1 MESENSYWLDRH
13 CWEVLEEME
22 NQQKG
27 DILKRLAETHKD
39 LEGTIEGLDLDQVIH
54 ADTDWRIR
62 DILGH
67 IATWDR
73 VLINAIERFLE
84 GSEYI
89 IPGMVG
95 DETDYNQEKVLEQRK
110 LPTFQVLQEWNQ
122 ARKDF
127 IEAVQKIPLDK
138 INDELAFPW
147 GEERGSLAVMI
158 EYMIDHDGE
167 HQEEILA
174 VM

>member
-1 MESENSYWLDRH
+1 MTKEIK
-13 CWEVLEEME
+13 EE
-22 NQQKG
+22 
-27 DILKRLAETHKD
+27 ILQRLAETHDD
-39 LEGTIEGLDLDQVIH
+39 LEKTIEGLDLDLVIH

-73 VLINAIERFLE
+73 VLIHAIQSFLK
-84 GSEYI
+84 GSEYV

-110 LPTFQVLQEWNQ
+110 LPTEAIYQEWAK

-127 IEAVQKIPLDK
+127 IDAVQNTPPGKFSE
-138 INDELAFPW
+138 ELAYPW
-147 GEERGSLAVMI
+147 GDERGSLAVMI

-174 VM
+174 VI

>member
-1 MESENSYWLDRH
+1 MTKEIK
-13 CWEVLEEME
+13 EE
-22 NQQKG
+22 
-27 DILKRLAETHKD
+27 ILQRLAETHDD
-39 LEGTIEGLDLDQVIH
+39 LEKTIEGLDLDLVIH

-73 VLINAIERFLE
+73 VLIYAIQSFLE
-84 GSEYI
+84 GSEYV

-95 DETDYNQEKVLEQRK
+95 DETDYNQDKVLEQRN
-110 LPTFQVLQEWNQ
+110 LPTEEIYQEWNQ

-127 IEAVQKIPLDK
+127 IEAVQQIPPDMF
-138 INDELAFPW
+138 NEELAFPW
-147 GEERGSLAVMI
+147 GDERGSLTLMI
-158 EYMIDHDGE
+158 EYMVDHDGE

-174 VM
+174 VI

>member
-1 MESENSYWLDRH
+1 MTKEIK
-13 CWEVLEEME
+13 EE
-22 NQQKG
+22 
-27 DILKRLAETHKD
+27 ILQRLAETHDD
-39 LEGTIEGLDLDQVIH
+39 LEKTIEGLDLDLVIH

-73 VLINAIERFLE
+73 VLIHAIQSFLE
-84 GSEYI
+84 GSEYV

-110 LPTFQVLQEWNQ
+110 LPNEEIYQEWVK
-122 ARKDF
+122 ARIDF
-127 IEAVQKIPLDK
+127 IDTVQNTPPGKFSE
-138 INDELAFPW
+138 ELAYPW
-147 GEERGSLAVMI
+147 GDERGSLAVMI
-158 EYMIDHDGE
+158 EYMVDHDGE

-174 VM
+174 VN

>member
-1 MESENSYWLDRH
+1 
-13 CWEVLEEME
+13 ME
-22 NQQKG
+22 NQQKE

-39 LEGTIEGLDLDQVIH
+39 LEGAIEGLDLDHVIH

-84 GSEYI
+84 GSEYV

-95 DETDYNQEKVLEQRK
+95 DETVFNQEQVLGQRK
-110 LPTFQVLQEWNQ
+110 LPTVHLLQEWNQ
-122 ARKDF
+122 AREDF
-127 IEAVQKIPLDK
+127 IKTVQQIPPEK
-138 INDELAFPW
+138 FNGELAFPW
-147 GEERGSLAVMI
+147 GDERGSVSVMI
-158 EYMIDHDGE
+158 EYMIEHNGE
-167 HQEEILA
+167 HQEEILG

>member
-1 MESENSYWLDRH
+1 MTKEIK
-13 CWEVLEEME
+13 EE
-22 NQQKG
+22 
-27 DILKRLAETHKD
+27 ILQRLAETHED
-39 LEGTIEGLDLDQVIH
+39 LEKTIEGLDLDLVIH

-73 VLINAIERFLE
+73 VLIHAIQSFLE
-84 GSEYI
+84 GSEYV

-110 LPTFQVLQEWNQ
+110 LPTEEICQEWNQ

-127 IEAVQKIPLDK
+127 INVVRSTPPEKFSE
-138 INDELAFPW
+138 ELAYPW
-147 GEERGSLAVMI
+147 GDERGSLAVMI
-158 EYMIDHDGE
+158 EYMVDHDGE

-174 VM
+174 VI